1 MSSEQVS
8 IGNSKPNSHLSPNSQ
23 HSMTLC
29 CVHNEKRIHV
39 HDTSHEI
46 QEASAQRGLC
56 RSSQK
61 KVTCEE
67 FDHEIVGL
75 DHPKKRARACQID
88 EDKCESI
95 DIINNDSQDVGGIL
109 TTRTNRFNIPRIG
122 IRSIHVM
129 LFMDTDAPQP
139 NFNGCAWAKKLLT
152 SYYLVMA
159 SFHNMSC
166 GVRSHLNAIFL
177 RARARVPTSTAVRAM
192 AAWILRGLACPPVST
207 PALRSPGNSAAGRAL
222 HIRMQREWLI
232 LQ

>member
-1 MSSEQVS
+1 
-8 IGNSKPNSHLSPNSQ
+8 
-23 HSMTLC
+23 MTLC

-88 EDKCESI
+88 EEKCESI
-95 DIINNDSQDVGGIL
+95 AIINNDSQDVGGIL

-122 IRSIHVM
+122 IRSMHVM

-159 SFHNMSC
+159 SFQLIL
-166 GVRSHLNAIFL
+166 RSSLPFKRKLPQNAS
-177 RARARVPTSTAVRAM
+177 TSTNLDCRACDGSLDSQR
-192 AAWILRGLACPPVST
+192 IGLSACFDT
-207 PALRSPGNSAAGRAL
+207 CPAISRQFRRRQSIASP
-222 HIRMQREWLI
+222 MQREWLI